1 MSCEAEYIHIN
12 SQAKRVKGKEII
24 NGYIYIYIYIFE
36 KSNGIVL
43 VQRKVVRC
51 VRKRNGVEF

>member
-24 NGYIYIYIYIFE
+24 NGYIYIYIFE

-43 VQRKVVRC
+43 VQHKVVRC

>member
-24 NGYIYIYIYIFE
+24 NGYIYIYIFE

-43 VQRKVVRC
+43 VRLKVVRC

>member
-1 MSCEAEYIHIN
+1 MD
-12 SQAKRVKGKEII
+12 
-24 NGYIYIYIYIFE
+24 IYIYIFE

>member
-1 MSCEAEYIHIN
+1 MD
-12 SQAKRVKGKEII
+12 
-24 NGYIYIYIYIFE
+24 IYIYIYIFE